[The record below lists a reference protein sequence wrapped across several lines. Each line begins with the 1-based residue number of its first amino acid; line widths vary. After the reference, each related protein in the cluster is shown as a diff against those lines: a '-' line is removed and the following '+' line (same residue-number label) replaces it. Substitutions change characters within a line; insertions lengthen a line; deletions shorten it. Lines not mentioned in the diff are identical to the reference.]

1 MIRFEFIE
9 LLARIAVEK
18 YKKSGLFTSAYKA
31 FEHLIINNIMPASNY
46 KEWNNFRENYIYTV
60 EINDVLET
68 NLDLIKKIY
77 NLY

>member
-1 MIRFEFIE
+1 
-9 LLARIAVEK
+9 
-18 YKKSGLFTSAYKA
+18 
-31 FEHLIINNIMPASNY
+31 MPASNY